1 MPQWRFNDL
10 DTPNPKTIDNALS
23 VFEKVFRDDALKK
36 EAAKKPPDQSAKKAE
51 RGVLKHIFGIF
62 N

>member
-1 MPQWRFNDL
+1 MPQWRFNDI
-10 DTPNPKTIDNALS
+10 DSPNPESVEKSLS

-36 EAAKKPPDQSAKKAE
+36 EAAKKPQDQSAKKTE